1 MECSVIHHVV
11 IVLMFL
17 WFLSY
22 LNRSHAL
29 FYFLALVY
37 LYLVSFLSFASLS
50 LSLSFGWAKLGFL
63 MDWVKKDSCFGGFFF
78 RFMNGM

>member
-1 MECSVIHHVV
+1 MECSVFHHVV

-17 WFLSY
+17 WLLSY

-37 LYLVSFLSFASLS
+37 LYLVFTYLFLWLTFVSLKLRS
-50 LSLSFGWAKLGFL
+50 LYVSLGS
-63 MDWVKKDSCFGGFFF
+63 
-78 RFMNGM
+78 